1 MLKSKYKVGDLV
13 QSWDAV
19 VVGLVIK
26 VEECGLD
33 CSLPK
38 GNNDNFKYIVKTSTK
53 NILYFESEL
62 NLVS

>member
-1 MLKSKYKVGDLV
+1 MSSKYKVGDLV

-33 CSLPK
+33 CPLPK